1 LAAGLGVGAIQELA
15 KRAIVGPSS
24 NSTASASSLIDSS
37 KSIFLTEDNITRIVE
52 TLCEVRGAALKLGQ
66 MLSIQDDAMLSPTLQ
81 RIFERVRSSADF
93 MPFWQTER
101 VLKADWGDHYMDKF
115 EVFET
120 RPFAAASI
128 GQVHLATLKT
138 TGQRVAVKIQYPGV
152 SQSIQSDIDNLMSV
166 LNVAQLLPKQMYVEN
181 AIAVMKRE
189 LLDECDYIR
198 EAQCNLNFAQLLKD
212 DKVFLVPKVY
222 TELTTKNILVAEYVE
237 GLPFDKC
244 ENLNQEENNYIGYNM
259 LRLCLQELF
268 EFKYMQTDPNWS
280 NFLYNSNTNKIYLL
294 DFGAT
299 KDFSALFVDKYIRII
314 RGAANGDSDQIV
326 KHSIDLGFLTGYET
340 KAMKKAHSDAVL
352 ILGEAFQR
360 NEIFDFGR
368 QDTTKRIN
376 NLIPVM
382 LRERLTPPPEETY
395 SLHRKM
401 SGAFLLC
408 AKLKSKIN
416 VYSLFDNIWNNYKF
430 ST

>member
-1 LAAGLGVGAIQELA
+1 
-15 KRAIVGPSS
+15 
-24 NSTASASSLIDSS
+24 
-37 KSIFLTEDNITRIVE
+37 
-52 TLCEVRGAALKLGQ
+52 
-66 MLSIQDDAMLSPTLQ
+66 
-81 RIFERVRSSADF
+81 
-93 MPFWQTER
+93 
-101 VLKADWGDHYMDKF
+101 
-115 EVFET
+115 
-120 RPFAAASI
+120 
-128 GQVHLATLKT
+128 
-138 TGQRVAVKIQYPGV
+138 
-152 SQSIQSDIDNLMSV
+152 
-166 LNVAQLLPKQMYVEN
+166 
-181 AIAVMKRE
+181 
-189 LLDECDYIR
+189 
-198 EAQCNLNFAQLLKD
+198 
-212 DKVFLVPKVY
+212 
-222 TELTTKNILVAEYVE
+222 
-237 GLPFDKC
+237 
-244 ENLNQEENNYIGYNM
+244 
-259 LRLCLQELF
+259 
-268 EFKYMQTDPNWS
+268 MQTDPNWS

-382 LRERLTPPPEETY
+382 LRERLTPPPEKTY